1 MNKNVLNY
9 IAVVILII
17 VATYL
22 GGSFYSGSFDIAQ
35 WSDNTRQ
42 TGPAIIV
49 IASLFF
55 TPLLED

>member
-9 IAVVILII
+9 IAVVMLII
-17 VATYL
+17 VASYV
-22 GGSFYSGSFDIAQ
+22 GVSFYSGSFDIAQ
-35 WSDNTRQ
+35 WSDNARKSV
-42 TGPAIIV
+42 PAIIV